1 MATLEHGTF
10 TAKETVLVCKQG
22 CTDSAGHLVTLR
34 SAQLQERVSPGAVY
48 GYDLEVRVGLE
59 RYLHHRQRSE
69 IQGAL
74 AEQGIALSMGQ
85 ISVLAARFIR
95 HLEELHQERAP
106 LLREALAAD
115 GGYPLHIDATGEDG
129 RGTLF
134 VAYAGWKKWVLASRK
149 LSTERA
155 ELILPCLRQ
164 VVHDFG
170 IPCAVMR
177 DLGRAVIKATNDLA
191 SELDVDLVIL
201 SCHLHFLSD
210 IGKDLLEES
219 HNQLRE
225 LFRRAGLRA
234 ALRALSRDIGRH
246 LGSQLADLRPDVA
259 RWSQSDTEHT
269 LPEGPGGRATVRA
282 LAQWALDFPQDG
294 EYGSFPFDRPYLD
307 CYHRCLKVRRAADA
321 FLRTPPTDKT
331 VRRALERL
339 ARITE
344 PVISQV
350 PFATTAAR
358 LSRRAALF
366 DELRTA
372 LRLTPRSKPHEPT
385 DRRAAKDVL
394 ETSVA
399 ELNDIRQA
407 LDVLTLS
414 LRRRR
419 PERGPAQ
426 EQRQAIDLILEH
438 IERHGESL
446 WGHVINSV
454 SGQDPGIRV
463 VARTNN
469 DLEGFHRRMKH
480 GERRRSGRK
489 ILTHDFESLPA
500 GAALVY
506 NLNQPDYVQLLCG
519 SIEELPRAFAELDA
533 ERREKERKG
542 VDTAPCDSDPPT
554 DKDLI
559 ASSLPRI
566 DRPVIR
572 ANSFRRR
579 IEAAAKSRAPHSRCG

>member
-1 MATLEHGTF
+1 MCKQRCTDATGRLATL
-10 TAKETVLVCKQG
+10 K
-22 CTDSAGHLVTLR
+22 
-34 SAQLQERVSPGAVY
+34 SAQLQQLVSPGAVY

-59 RYLHHRQRSE
+59 RYLHHRQRTE
-69 IQGAL
+69 IQDAL
-74 AEQGIALSMGQ
+74 AEQGIALSTGQ
-85 ISVLAARFIR
+85 ISALAARFIR
-95 HLEELHQERAP
+95 HLEALHQERAP

-134 VAYAGWKKWVLASRK
+134 VAYSGWKKWVLASRK

-155 ELILPCLRQ
+155 DLILPCLRQ
-164 VVHDFG
+164 VVNDFG

-177 DLGRAVIKATNDLA
+177 DLGRAVIKASNDLA

-201 SCHLHFLSD
+201 SCHLHFLRD

-225 LFRRAGLRA
+225 LFRRTGLRA
-234 ALRALSRDIGRH
+234 ELRALSRDLGRK
-246 LGSQLADLRPDVA
+246 LGTQLADLRPDIA
-259 RWSQSDTEHT
+259 QWSQSGTDHT
-269 LPEGPGGRATVRA
+269 LPEGPAGRATVRA
-282 LAQWALDFPQDG
+282 LAQWALDYAQDG

-307 CYHRCLKVRRAADA
+307 FYHRCLKIRRAIDA

-350 PFATTAAR
+350 PFSATAAR
-358 LSRRAALF
+358 LSRRATLF
-366 DELRTA
+366 EELRTA
-372 LRLTPRSKPHEPT
+372 LRLTPRSETAHDGPT
-385 DRRAAKDVL
+385 ERGAAKDAV
-394 ETSVA
+394 EKSVA
-399 ELNDIRQA
+399 ELSDIQQA
-407 LDVLTLS
+407 LDSLTLS
-414 LRRRR
+414 LRQRR
-419 PERGPAQ
+419 PDRGPAKD
-426 EQRQAIDLILEH
+426 QRKAIDLILKH

-454 SGQDPGIRV
+454 SGQDPRIRI

-469 DLEGFHRRMKH
+469 CLEGFHRSMKH

-489 ILTHDFESLPA
+489 VLTQDFESLPA

-533 ERREKERKG
+533 EQRKKRSVG
-542 VDTAPCDSDPPT
+542 SASCDPKLPA
-554 DKDLI
+554 DKDLV
-559 ASSLPRI
+559 ASSLPRV
-566 DRPVIR
+566 DQPVVR
-572 ANSFRRR
+572 AKDFQRR
-579 IEAAAKSRAPHSRCG
+579 IETAAKSRAPHRRCG